1 MPDELLQ
8 RLRRFHDHAFPQYRE
23 TFKGLVDDGQHPST
37 LFIGCSDSRL
47 VPYLLTGAGPGELFM
62 VRNVGALVPPCCGT
76 LELSPPHAFGVA
88 LRSGE
93 AQPET
98 ARRWAGAHHGTAAA
112 IEFAVLNLKVRHIV
126 VCGHSHCGAMKALY
140 EDISPEAV
148 NLGAWLDLAREAALP
163 VRPTPEALRRTEQRA
178 VVLQLERLMG
188 YPMVR
193 RRVERGELSLHG
205 WHYVIEEGEVHVF
218 DVKSGSFVPASRAEH
233 SGDGPFPAA
242 TDSALFNE
250 IDDAFAPSADMGARA
265 PLPQPLADAAPWPRR
280 ATG

>member
-62 VRNVGALVPPCCGT
+62 VRNVGALVPPCCGS
-76 LELSPPHAFGVA
+76 LDGSAARAVAPGRDEVQAPP
-88 LRSGE
+88 
-93 AQPET
+93 
-98 ARRWAGAHHGTAAA
+98 ARRWSGGLHGTAAA
-112 IEFAVLNLKVRHIV
+112 IEFAVLNLHVKHIV

-140 EDISPEAV
+140 DDISPEAV

-163 VRPTPEALRRTEQRA
+163 VRPTPEALRRTEQRS
-178 VVLQLERLMG
+178 VVLQLERLMD

-205 WHYVIEEGEVHVF
+205 WHYVIEDGEVHVF

-250 IDDAFAPSADMGARA
+250 IDDAFAPSAEMGARA
-265 PLPQPLADAAPWPRR
+265 PLTQPLTGVAP
-280 ATG
+280 